1 MLLPILSE
9 AKTRCYIANTKLSRA
24 MQKIFLLNLVVF
36 LFLLAGSNAK
46 KAQGYTITLEEHAT
60 DLVEGQTTY
69 RLYVDMV
76 NADDFLSSVY
86 GGDYAW
92 FLSVTRRLAVQQW
105 TLRK

>member
-1 MLLPILSE
+1 MYRFTS
-9 AKTRCYIANTKLSRA
+9 
-24 MQKIFLLNLVVF
+24 
-36 LFLLAGSNAK
+36 LFLSLAFVFSIGQ
-46 KAQGYTITLEEHAT
+46 AQEYTITLEEHAT